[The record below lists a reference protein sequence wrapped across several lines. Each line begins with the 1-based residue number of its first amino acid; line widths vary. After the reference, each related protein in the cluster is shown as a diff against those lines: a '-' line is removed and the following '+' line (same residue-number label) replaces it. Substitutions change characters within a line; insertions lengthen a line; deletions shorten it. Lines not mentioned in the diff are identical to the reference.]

1 MKRFA
6 LVACVLA
13 AVCMPSL
20 AHADGNTL
28 TGNILLGNPAS
39 GPLIGASDFVAACDT
54 TSPVQGIDGVV
65 FDISDRAGQ
74 TATLTADS
82 GPTGQNDVDAY
93 FYGAD
98 CFPVGSVNMAANG
111 PDEIETGKVPADA
124 VYLQVDLFTGANAD
138 FTVTFTE

>member
-1 MKRFA
+1 MKR
-6 LVACVLA
+6 LVLAACVLA
-13 AVCMPSL
+13 ICVPSL
-20 AHADGNTL
+20 AHADDNTL
-28 TGNILLGNPAS
+28 TGNILVGDPVSGEIFGVSDIVAS
-39 GPLIGASDFVAACDT
+39 CDT
-54 TSPVQGIDGVV
+54 TSPAQGIDGVV
-65 FDISDRAGQ
+65 YDISDRAGQ
-74 TATLTADS
+74 TVTLTAPS

-98 CFPVGSVNMAANG
+98 CLPVGTENMAANG